1 MSINRIDF
9 QGALARTADFSTI
22 KQNEDNK
29 GQVDQANFQTQFSKE
44 IDHKSNAVNEP
55 KDTQPQQFKF
65 DAREKGKNEYSGNG
79 GKSRNRDK
87 NAAEG
92 KENGLFGP
100 DGKKV
105 SMDGESTFD
114 FKI

>member
-29 GQVDQANFQTQFSKE
+29 GQVDQTNFQTQFSKE
-44 IDHKSNAVNEP
+44 IDNKSNTVTEP
-55 KDTQPQQFKF
+55 KNTQQQQFKF

-79 GKSRNRDK
+79 GKSRNKDTSEK
-87 NAAEG
+87 
-92 KENGLFGP
+92 KENGIFGP

-105 SMDGESTFD
+105 SMDGTSTFD